1 MKIRRLTACATLSAL
16 SLVIF
21 VLESQIPPL
30 VPIPG
35 VKLGIA
41 NVVTLYTKATLGTRA
56 ALLVLVVK
64 ICLGNVFTGS
74 MVSFFYG
81 VCGGLLCFLVEYI
94 MFKLVSKK
102 QMWAISIT
110 GAIFH
115 NIGQIIAAIILIGTE
130 KIVWYLTIL
139 IPVGIITGAFT
150 GICATYTLSAT
161 EKFHLMR

>member
-1 MKIRRLTACATLSAL
+1 MNIRKMTATAILAAT

-35 VKLGIA
+35 VKLGLA
-41 NVVTLYTKATLGTRA
+41 NMVTLYAKATLGTRA
-56 ALLVLVVK
+56 AFLVLIVK
-64 ICLGNVFTGS
+64 IFLGNFFTGS
-74 MVSFFYG
+74 AISFFYSLL
-81 VCGGLLCFLVEYI
+81 GGILCFTAEYI

-102 QMWAISIT
+102 QMWAVSIT

-115 NIGQIIAAIILIGTE
+115 NIGQIIAAIILLGTE

-150 GICATYTLSAT
+150 GLCATYTLNAT
-161 EKFHLMR
+161 EKFHFPR

>member
-1 MKIRRLTACATLSAL
+1 MKIKKMIVTAVLSSL

-30 VPIPG
+30 VPIYG
-35 VKLGIA
+35 VKLGLA
-41 NVVTLYTKATLGTRA
+41 NTITLYTKATLGTKA
-56 ALLVLVVK
+56 ALVVLLVK
-64 ICLGNVFTGS
+64 IFLGNFFAGS
-74 MVSFFYG
+74 VVSLFYSLF
-81 VCGGLLCFLVEYI
+81 GGILCFVAEFL
-94 MFKLVSKK
+94 MFKIVSQK

-115 NIGQIIAAIILIGTE
+115 NIGQIIAAIILLGTE

-150 GICATYTLSAT
+150 GLCATYTLKAT
-161 EKFHLMR
+161 EKFNFKR

>member
-1 MKIRRLTACATLSAL
+1 MKIRNLTVTAVLSAV

-35 VKLGIA
+35 VKLGLA
-41 NVVTLYTKATLGTRA
+41 NVVTLFAKATIGTRA
-56 ALLVLVVK
+56 AIFVLAIK
-64 ICLGNVFTGS
+64 IFLGNFFAGS
-74 MVSFFYG
+74 AVSFFYSLL
-81 VCGGLLCFLVEYI
+81 GGIFCFAAEFI
-94 MFKLVSKK
+94 MFKLVSLK

-115 NIGQIIAAIILIGTE
+115 NIGQIIAAIILLGTE

-150 GICATYTLSAT
+150 GLCATYTLKAT
-161 EKFHLMR
+161 EKFNFQR